1 MADIASTS
9 TTQAAAAPNLS
20 TEQELNEFREI
31 VWGSNIR
38 LDVFQRWS
46 QGFEFSEFEPSALVQ
61 RQGGPCAVIAP
72 VQAFLLKT
80 ILSETSSQD
89 FSSLTPDQCKT
100 LLIHAICAI
109 LTKCKHDKFR
119 IVTLPEEDSVPSSSV
134 TSASPV
140 QESNTSQ
147 VPAESAA
154 STEPSKALP
163 CQSAIEWVPDEF
175 HERLSVN
182 TFDSI
187 EEVEQFYTNNYH
199 ILTGNYGVLKF
210 MYTVLLTKK
219 VQNIIAELLDSSEPL
234 IHDTYG
240 CGSQGLINLM
250 LTGEAVPHVWDHD
263 KDVGGLKLRGIS
275 QQADVGFLT
284 LMEQLRYC
292 TVGSFYKNPKN
303 SVWVMASETH
313 LTVLFSNEKD
323 LVSKET
329 PSEIARRVFK
339 SYDPDGNNF
348 IPNPVLQDVLSAL
361 ELVSEPEYVDI
372 MSKKLDPEGLGII
385 LLNAFM
391 DEFFPEEKRSTPDTF
406 DLLHYNGIPRSN
418 VEDKVIYHHGSAI
431 LLESDLRS
439 VSISNPMLTC
449 LQTKWPNIEV
459 NWDDSRM
466 PSLN

>member
-1 MADIASTS
+1 MADIAASAS
-9 TTQAAAAPNLS
+9 MTQASSNLS
-20 TEQELNEFREI
+20 DEQELNEFREI
-31 VWGSNIR
+31 VWGPNIR
-38 LDVFQRWS
+38 IDVFQRWS
-46 QGFEFSEFEPSALVQ
+46 QGFEFSDSEPSALVQ

-72 VQAFLLKT
+72 VQAYLLKT
-80 ILSETSSQD
+80 VLSETSSQNFRD
-89 FSSLTPDQCKT
+89 LTAEQCKL
-100 LLIHAICAI
+100 LLIQAICSI
-109 LTKCKHDKFR
+109 LKKCKDDKFR
-119 IVTLPEEDSVPSSSV
+119 IVTLPNEDTVPSN
-134 TSASPV
+134 TAAPAPV
-140 QESNTSQ
+140 PELSQ
-147 VPAESAA
+147 VPAESST
-154 STEPSKALP
+154 STEPSANVLP
-163 CQSAIEWVPDEF
+163 SQRTAGWVPDEF
-175 HERLSVN
+175 HERLSVHS
-182 TFDSI
+182 FDNI
-187 EEVEQFYTNNYH
+187 EEVEQFYMDNYH
-199 ILTGNYGVLKF
+199 VLTGSYGVLKF

-234 IHDTYG
+234 IHDEYG

-250 LTGEAVPHVWDHD
+250 ITGQAVPHVWDHD

-275 QQADVGFLT
+275 QQSDIGFLT

-303 SVWVMASETH
+303 PVWVMASETH
-313 LTVLFSNEKD
+313 LTVLFSNEKN

-329 PSEIARRVFK
+329 PSEVARRVFK

-348 IPNPVLQDVLSAL
+348 IPSPVLQDVLRCL

-406 DLLHYNGIPRSN
+406 DLIHYNGIPRSN
-418 VEDKVIYHHGSAI
+418 VEDQVKYHHGAAI
-431 LLESDLRS
+431 ILESDLRS
-439 VSISNPMLTC
+439 VSISNPMITC

-459 NWDDSRM
+459 NWEDNRT